1 MRKFMETGLAVS
13 LTLLAFGCKPKVA
26 TTGLKSEDTSGYQCD
41 EYKENVISSETSL
54 VSMD

>member
-41 EYKENVISSETSL
+41 EYKEKCNFIRTSL